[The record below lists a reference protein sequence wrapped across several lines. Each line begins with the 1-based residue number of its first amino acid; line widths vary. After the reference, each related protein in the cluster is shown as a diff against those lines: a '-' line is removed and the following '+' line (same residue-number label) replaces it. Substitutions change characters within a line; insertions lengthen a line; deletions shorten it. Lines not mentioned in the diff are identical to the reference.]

1 MNSRVVKNSIRFVL
15 LVLLQ
20 VLFFSNMHLWG
31 YVTLYPYL
39 LFLLLLRVDINKTNL
54 LLLGFFT
61 GLVIDFFQ
69 NTMGMQSAASTLMVF
84 ARPAVLN
91 FYFKK
96 VEFAPREEPGIS
108 KLGFIGFLKYAFT
121 LVFIHNVFLFFLE
134 VFSLTNFFATL
145 ERALL
150 NSVVTLVLIMILEM
164 LFSRKKKGL

>member
-1 MNSRVVKNSIRFVL
+1 MNSGFVKNSIRFVL

-20 VLFFSNMHLWG
+20 VLLFSNMHLWG

-39 LFLLLLRVDINKTNL
+39 LFLLLLRVDINKTSL
-54 LLLGFFT
+54 LFLGFFT

-69 NTMGMQSAASTLMVF
+69 STMGMQAAASTLLVF

-108 KLGFIGFLKYAFT
+108 KLGFTGFLKYAFT

-134 VFSLTNFFATL
+134 VFLLADFFATI

>member
-1 MNSRVVKNSIRFVL
+1 MNSRLVKNIIRFVL

-20 VLFFSNMHLWG
+20 VLLFSNMHLWG

-39 LFLLLLRVDINKTNL
+39 LFLLLLRYDISKTNL

-69 NTMGMQSAASTLMVF
+69 NTMGMQAAAAVLLVF

-96 VEFAPREEPGIS
+96 MEFAPREEPGIS
-108 KLGFIGFLKYAFT
+108 KLGFAGFLKYATT
-121 LVFIHNVFLFFLE
+121 LVFIHNFFLFLLE
-134 VFSLTNFFATL
+134 AFSPANIIDTV
-145 ERALL
+145 ERAML
-150 NSVVTLVLIMILEM
+150 NTAATVVLIMIIEM
-164 LFSRKKKGL
+164 LFSKKKKGV